1 LAISV
6 ANPCPAGCGDRD
18 GRLQEKNS
26 LENGIVAKS
35 QALGAKLGKATGQ
48 WTTQARSGGSRLL
61 AQARRLAEQRSVKLG
76 LRTYLI
82 MFGLA
87 IVVPV
92 LLFSAIILH
101 RYTLSERA
109 SNERRALAIARA
121 LSADVDREITAI
133 ITTLEALATSP
144 ALATKDFMAFHVQAL
159 EALRSRPSWNV
170 VLIDATRQQQVNTR
184 LPLGARLPV
193 SEAEPPVTDIVR
205 QTGQPYITDLFRGT
219 VARRLIFAVGVPVHV
234 GDGIPYALIMSLDP
248 ERLAEL
254 LRTPE
259 LPDGW
264 LAAVADRKNVNMA
277 RSHQSDRFIGQPVPG
292 EWLRQYGNRAE
303 GVVTTTDFEGQR
315 SLQAF
320 HWSKVTGWWIAAW
333 APLSEVEAPL
343 RQAWNTFLFAG
354 ATLLGLSLL
363 LALGIGGRMAG
374 PIADLMRAGRRLGH
388 GKPVQPLSTAL
399 READELSLV
408 LANAAKEL
416 RARTEAQGRLATI
429 VSSSPNAMVSQSPD
443 GIIRTWNAAAERLF
457 GYQASE
463 VTGRSARMFY
473 TGEQQSEFA
482 DIIAEVRS
490 GTAVH
495 RDVQRRHKDGH
506 LIDVS
511 ISVAP
516 MYDDA
521 GRVVGI
527 SSIVSDIGERKARE
541 KQIEFLMREL
551 SHRSKNL
558 LAVVQAIAGQTA
570 RYSDDLEEFQ
580 TRFSQRLHAMARA
593 QDLLVARN
601 WEGAQLTE
609 LVRSQLAPFT
619 EDVST
624 RIEMSG
630 PELDLRPDAVHNLTL
645 ALHELA
651 TNAAK
656 YGALSVPD
664 GRVAVDWE
672 VAGGEPDDLRFRM
685 SWREHSGPPVR
696 PPDRKGFGHVVI
708 ADMVGSALRGHV
720 QLLFESSGVRWK
732 LDVPAA
738 SVIKKAEGGP
748 AQLAQ
753 PRKDDG

>member
-1 LAISV
+1 
-6 ANPCPAGCGDRD
+6 
-18 GRLQEKNS
+18 LQDKNKVDVD
-26 LENGIVAKS
+26 IVAKP
-35 QALGAKLGKATGQ
+35 QTLGAKLGEAAEQ
-48 WTTQARSGGSRLL
+48 WAAHARSGAPRLL
-61 AQARRLAEQRSVKLG
+61 AQARQLAGQRSFKLG

-92 LLFSAIILH
+92 LVFSAIILH
-101 RYTLSERA
+101 RYTQTERA
-109 SNERRALAIARA
+109 SNERRALSIARA
-121 LSADVDREITAI
+121 LSSDIDREVTAI

-170 VLIDATRQQQVNTR
+170 VLIDNARQQQVNTR
-184 LPLGARLPV
+184 LPLGSRLPI
-193 SEAEPPVTDIVR
+193 SDAEPPIAEIVR
-205 QTGQPYITDLFRGT
+205 QTGQPYATDLFRGT
-219 VARRLIFAVGVPVHV
+219 VARRLIFAVGVPVRV
-234 GDGIPYALIMSLDP
+234 GDDIPYALIMSLDP

-264 LAAVADRKNVNMA
+264 FAAVADRKNVNMA

-320 HWSKVTGWWIAAW
+320 HWSRVTGWWIAAW

-354 ATLLGLSLL
+354 AALLGLSLL

-374 PIADLMRAGRRLGH
+374 PIADLMRVGRSLGQ
-388 GKPVQPLSTAL
+388 GKPVQPLSTRL

-416 RARTEAQGRLATI
+416 EARTGAQGRLAAI
-429 VSSSPNAMVSQSPD
+429 VSSSPNAMVSQSSE
-443 GIIRTWNAAAERLF
+443 GIIRTWNSAAERLF

-463 VTGRSARMFY
+463 VTGKSARMFY
-473 TGEQQSEFA
+473 PDDQQSEFT
-482 DIIAEVRS
+482 DILAEVRS
-490 GTAVH
+490 GNAVH
-495 RDVQRRHKDGH
+495 RDGQRRHKDGH

-521 GRVVGI
+521 GRVIGI
-527 SSIVSDIGERKARE
+527 SSIISDIGERKARE
-541 KQIEFLMREL
+541 KHIEFLMREL

-570 RYSDDLEEFQ
+570 RYSDDLDEFQ

-601 WEGAQLTE
+601 WEGAQLTD

-619 EDVST
+619 EDVSA

-664 GRVAVDWE
+664 GRVAVEWQ
-672 VAGGEPDDLRFRM
+672 VADGEADVPRFHM
-685 SWREHSGPPVR
+685 TWREHSGPPVR
-696 PPDRKGFGHVVI
+696 PPERKGFGHVVI
-708 ADMVGSALRGHV
+708 ADMVGTALRGKV
-720 QLLFESSGVRWK
+720 DLLFEQSGLCWK

-738 SVIKKAEGGP
+738 SVIKKA
-748 AQLAQ
+748 
-753 PRKDDG
+753 